1 MARVKRSKP
10 VKTNPPR
17 TPLRQA
23 LDAHLGWMSA
33 TNFSSDTVTHRRD
46 SVGLF
51 IAWAEE
57 RGLDDPME
65 ITRPVLQS
73 YQRHLYYYRSEKGR
87 LLTVGTQRD
96 RMMSLR
102 AWFRWMVRNHH
113 ILYNPASDLDL
124 PRKEKRL
131 PRVVLSEE
139 EAERVLVLPDIRE
152 PLGVRD
158 RAILET
164 FYSTGI
170 RRTELCHLTI
180 YDVDRERATLFISL
194 GKGKKDR
201 VIPIGE
207 RALAWVNK
215 YLYEVRPQMAF
226 EPDDGFLFLGGSG
239 EPFQPDSLSQLVR
252 HYVESANLGK
262 MGACHI
268 FRHTM
273 ATLMLEHG
281 ADIRYIQQ
289 MLGHADLA
297 STQIYTQVSIRQ
309 LQKIHAATHPGAQLE
324 KAQAKHPAHDE
335 QDEQLKATL
344 LESLEQE
351 CEEEDE

>member
-10 VKTNPPR
+10 VKAAPPH

-23 LDAHLGWMSA
+23 LDAHLAWMSA

-46 SVGLF
+46 SLASF
-51 IAWAEE
+51 IAWAEVRAIE
-57 RGLDDPME
+57 EPME
-65 ITRPVLQS
+65 ITRPVLMS
-73 YQRHLYYYRSEKGR
+73 YQRHLYYYRSDKGR

-96 RMMSLR
+96 RLMSLR
-102 AWFRWMVRNHH
+102 AWFRWMVRNHR

-164 FYSTGI
+164 FYSTGM
-170 RRTELCHLTI
+170 RRTELCHLSI
-180 YDVDRERATLFISL
+180 YDVDRERGTVFISQ

-215 YLYEVRPQMAF
+215 YLHEVRPQMAF
-226 EPDDGFLFLGGSG
+226 EPDDGFLFLTGSG
-239 EPFQPDSLSQLVR
+239 EPFQPDPLTQVVR
-252 HYVESANLGK
+252 RYIEAAKLGK
-262 MGACHI
+262 SGACHI

-309 LQKIHAATHPGAQLE
+309 LQKIHAATHPGAKLGHSSE
-324 KAQAKHPAHDE
+324 ASHLGADPAAE
-335 QDEQLKATL
+335 EL
-344 LESLEQE
+344 LAALDAESD
-351 CEEEDE
+351 EEDNGE

>member
-1 MARVKRSKP
+1 MRVKKKKAAKAALP
-10 VKTNPPR
+10 H

-23 LDAHLGWMSA
+23 LDAHLAWMSA

-46 SVGLF
+46 SLASF
-51 IAWAEE
+51 IAWAEVRAIE
-57 RGLDDPME
+57 EPME
-65 ITRPVLQS
+65 ITRPILQS

-96 RMMSLR
+96 RLMSVR
-102 AWFRWMVRNHH
+102 AWFRWMVRNHR

-152 PLGVRD
+152 LLGIRD

-164 FYSTGI
+164 FYSTGM
-170 RRTELCHLTI
+170 RRTELCHLII
-180 YDVDRERATLFISL
+180 YDVDRERGTVFISQ

-215 YLYEVRPQMAF
+215 YLHEVRPQLAA
-226 EPDDGFLFLGGSG
+226 EPDDGFLFLSGSG
-239 EPFQPDSLSQLVR
+239 EPSQPDPLSQLVR
-252 HYVESANLGK
+252 RYVEAANLGK
-262 MGACHI
+262 TGACHI

-273 ATLMLEHG
+273 ATLMLENG

-324 KAQAKHPAHDE
+324 KTEAKHPARDE
-335 QDEQLKATL
+335 QDEQLKAAL

-351 CEEEDE
+351 REEEDE